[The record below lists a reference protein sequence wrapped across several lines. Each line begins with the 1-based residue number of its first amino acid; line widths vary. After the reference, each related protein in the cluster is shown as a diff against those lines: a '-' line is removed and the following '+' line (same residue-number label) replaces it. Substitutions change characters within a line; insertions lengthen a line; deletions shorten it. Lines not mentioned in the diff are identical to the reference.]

1 MKLFIKNTSSGQSAF
16 TLVSIFRRLGLS
28 PTIFPDGEVELPE
41 NIPSEKLRLLK
52 KLLTKAQFNIL
63 VDKKMILAEKVVN
76 LVMEMVHYSQELPS
90 VNFSEY
96 ISKNLGVNY
105 SQLSKSFSKTRGITI
120 EQFIITQ
127 KIEKVKQMLSHQDLT
142 VSEIAWKLRYSSP
155 AHLTSQFK
163 RVTGIT
169 PSIFRRK
176 NSRTQSGPR

>member
-1 MKLFIKNTSSGQSAF
+1 M
-16 TLVSIFRRLGLS
+16 
-28 PTIFPDGEVELPE
+28 
-41 NIPSEKLRLLK
+41 RLLK
-52 KLLTKAQFNIL
+52 KLLTKARFDIL

-120 EQFIITQ
+120 EQFIIAQ

-169 PSIFRRK
+169 PSIFKRK
-176 NSRTQSGPR
+176 NSHTQSGPR